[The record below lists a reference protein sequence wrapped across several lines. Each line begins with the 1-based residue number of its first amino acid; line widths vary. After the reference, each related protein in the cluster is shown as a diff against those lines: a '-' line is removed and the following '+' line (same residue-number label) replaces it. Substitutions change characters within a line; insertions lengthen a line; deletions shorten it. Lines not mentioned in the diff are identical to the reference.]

1 MKKYCNPKKEN
12 WVSICERPLYDNI
25 QIKNIVDN
33 IFADVKTNGD
43 EALINYTKK
52 FDNIDIKEIEKRISK
67 GLDIIGR
74 DEKYI
79 KVELDQSYPKYIQD
93 NKNLFGQWIV

>member
-1 MKKYCNPKKEN
+1 MKKYCNPKKDN

-43 EALINYTKK
+43 EALIKYTKK
-52 FDNIDIKEIEKRISK
+52 FDNIDLSASPRLALDKNAKFLK
-67 GLDIIGR
+67 GS
-74 DEKYI
+74 
-79 KVELDQSYPKYIQD
+79 ELIY
-93 NKNLFGQWIV
+93 